1 MLNNQKTEKIKKF
14 MADKDL
20 AGIIREVLT
29 NSFLKTSKGD
39 RDVQLL
45 AASRIAIDLLDDG
58 FKELNKVARSQ
69 NDPEERLSQPGL

>member
-1 MLNNQKTEKIKKF
+1 MTIQKQEKIKKF

-58 FKELNKVARSQ
+58 FKELEKISRQEN
-69 NDPEERLSQPGL
+69 EEEKQLKQVGL